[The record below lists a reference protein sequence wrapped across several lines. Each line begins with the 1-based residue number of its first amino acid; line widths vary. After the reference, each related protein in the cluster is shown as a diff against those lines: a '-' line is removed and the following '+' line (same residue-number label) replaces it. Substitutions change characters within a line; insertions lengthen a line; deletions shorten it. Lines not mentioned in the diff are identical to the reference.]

1 MIASKVTGIVP
12 RTCSMPAT
20 PSVLRRKDYCMSDRL
35 KKTGPLAL
43 SIAIV
48 AFLWSEFTLNFN
60 LHWFTVADGVFGKF
74 GLPQKFQLVLP
85 ATFVTWGLY
94 FALGA
99 DRTALRK
106 TAIACTTGTLGA
118 VVIMTLGPSLAGLP
132 NFWGIALAIALVGG
146 GLELLATLSEDGLL
160 SAAPAF
166 VCAASV
172 LFWWFATGLDNY
184 VPGGKGLHTVA
195 ALELGLTKHPLA
207 GGTGALGG
215 LISTP
220 WSWVALSTFVSLL
233 CGPVLGVVSR
243 LIAAAPTRMSAAST
257 QRMSPRVTA

>member
-1 MIASKVTGIVP
+1 
-12 RTCSMPAT
+12 
-20 PSVLRRKDYCMSDRL
+20 MSDRF

-48 AFLWSEFTLNFN
+48 AFLWSEFTLNFD

-74 GLPQKFQLVLP
+74 GLPRTFQLVLP

-94 FALGA
+94 YALGA
-99 DRTALRK
+99 NRAALRK
-106 TAIACTTGTLGA
+106 TVIASVTGTLGA

-132 NFWGIALAIALVGG
+132 NFWGVALAIAIVGG
-146 GLELLATLSEDGLL
+146 GLELLSTVSEDGLL

-184 VPGGKGLHTVA
+184 VPGGKGPHTVA
-195 ALELGLTKHPLA
+195 ALELALTRHPLA
-207 GGTGALGG
+207 AGTGALGG

-220 WSWVALSTFVSLL
+220 WTWVAVSTFVSLL
-233 CGPVLGVVSR
+233 CGPLLGVVSR
-243 LIAAAPTRMSAAST
+243 VLAAAPARIGRPSAE
-257 QRMSPRVTA
+257 RVRPGLTA